1 MPVKNFRLILVTRVL
16 LLLGFLLLES
26 WLVLYTELYLG
37 MGLVALLIIYQF
49 YGLIHYLELTNR
61 QLVRFLDAI
70 RYSDFSQSFRMKNQ
84 GASFKELGEAFNE
97 VMHAF
102 HRERDQKEEH
112 FRYLQTV
119 VEHIGIGLMA
129 FNQEGNVKLLNN
141 AGKRLLQVSTLNH
154 ISSLKKNYKNLYLA
168 MKNIRVGEQPLI
180 RVYRENDP
188 MQLSLNATEFKLQ
201 ENWYKLVSFQN
212 IHYEL
217 EEKEMEAWNNLI
229 QVLAHEIMNS
239 ITPISSLSDTVH
251 NIIQQELQKD
261 ERDYSKEVLHDIRDA
276 LQTIHKRSQGLMHF
290 VESYRKFSHLP
301 EPEYEQ
307 IMVRQLLMR
316 VHNLMKSEMEQHS
329 ITFTI
334 ETNPETLELSAD
346 PHLIE
351 QVVINLLKNA
361 IRAVAQL
368 NNPQI
373 CLKATMNPE
382 GRVRIQISDNGPGIP
397 QSALDKIF
405 VPFYTTRRPHHR
417 EGTGIGLSL
426 SRQIMRMHNG
436 SLTVRSVEAEDTT
449 FTLLF

>member
-1 MPVKNFRLILVTRVL
+1 MPVRNFRLILITRVL
-16 LLLGFLLLES
+16 LLFGFLSLES
-26 WLVLYTELYLG
+26 WLVMYSELYLG
-37 MGLVALLIIYQF
+37 MGLVALLIIYQI
-49 YGLIHYLELTNR
+49 YGLIHYLDLTNR

-70 RYSDFSQSFRMKNQ
+70 RYSDFSQSFHMKNQ
-84 GASFKELGEAFNE
+84 GTSFEELGKAFNE

-119 VEHIGIGLMA
+119 VEHIGIGLIA

-141 AGKRLLQVSTLNH
+141 AGKRLLQVPTLNH
-154 ISSLKKNYKNLYLA
+154 ISSLKRNYLSLYQA
-168 MKNIRVGEQPLI
+168 MHKIQVDEQSLVRI
-180 RVYRENDP
+180 NRQNDP
-188 MQLSLNATEFKLQ
+188 LQLSLNATEFKLR

-251 NIIQQELQKD
+251 NIIQQELQND
-261 ERDYSKEVLHDIRDA
+261 EKDYSSEVLHDIRDA

-290 VESYRKFSHLP
+290 VESYRKFSQVP

-307 IMVRQLLMR
+307 IMVGQLIKR
-316 VHNLMKSEMEQHS
+316 VHNLMNSEMEQFS
-329 ITFTI
+329 ITFTT

-351 QVVINLLKNA
+351 QVLINLLKNA
-361 IRAVAQL
+361 IRAVAQIR
-368 NNPQI
+368 NPHI
-373 CLKATMNPE
+373 CLNASLNPE
-382 GRVRIQISDNGPGIP
+382 GRVRIRVSDNGPGIS

-405 VPFYTTRRPHHR
+405 VPFYTTRKPQQR
-417 EGTGIGLSL
+417 EGSGIGLSL
-426 SRQIMRMHNG
+426 SRQIMRMHHG
-436 SLTVRSVEAEDTT
+436 SLTVRSAEGEDTT